1 MVVAVLSIVYAEF
14 PYKVLSKLEWCGQ
27 GFKSINLQRRPI
39 PVDRLTWQS
48 FVDSK
53 KLIAQGPVLY
63 HFYSQFPTTLQVD
76 VSSDGVGGRFLQND
90 QSVLSFLNCTAYMN
104 IVLPRSGIVHDYVRS
119 CLTKRLRIIMNPIVS
134 VHTFNEL

>member
-1 MVVAVLSIVYAEF
+1 M
-14 PYKVLSKLEWCGQ
+14 
-27 GFKSINLQRRPI
+27 
-39 PVDRLTWQS
+39 
-48 FVDSK
+48 
-53 KLIAQGPVLY
+53 
-63 HFYSQFPTTLQVD
+63 D
-76 VSSDGVGGRFLQND
+76 VSSDGVGERFLQND